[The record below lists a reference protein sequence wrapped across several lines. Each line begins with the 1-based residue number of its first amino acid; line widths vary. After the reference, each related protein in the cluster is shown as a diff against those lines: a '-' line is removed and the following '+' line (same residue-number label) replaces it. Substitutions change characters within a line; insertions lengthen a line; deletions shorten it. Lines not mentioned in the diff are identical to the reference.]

1 MTEPERPASTAAP
14 MGASPRVFPRRR
26 WLLGGLGSAA
36 VLAGAGLAGWR
47 ELTSEVQPAPGSL
60 EQPAAA
66 GLWSLSFASPQG
78 GTLSLATWRGRPLL
92 LNFWATWC
100 PPCIEE
106 LPLLDRFYQ
115 ENSANGWQVLG
126 IAVDQQ
132 DPVQRFLSRFPLTFP
147 VVLAG
152 FAGMELSKSLGHM
165 SGGLPFTVVLGQD
178 GVVAHRKMGKVS
190 VSDLSAWQRLR

>member
-1 MTEPERPASTAAP
+1 
-14 MGASPRVFPRRR
+14 
-26 WLLGGLGSAA
+26 

-47 ELTSEVQPAPGSL
+47 ELTSEVQPAPSSP

-66 GLWSLSFASPQG
+66 GLWSMSFASLQG
-78 GTLSLATWRGRPLL
+78 GTLSLAAWRGRPLL

-152 FAGMELSKSLGHM
+152 FAGMELSKSLGNM